1 MAQEKTGATTLEEP
15 VSKTAVDEAIAGIE
29 RLYETLTGTPAPEG
43 GPTYAPIPV
52 ERNPSDF
59 VEERLERLLGALG
72 QPFVTVAWTPPMVV
86 WEDTRATVA
95 CLDLPGV
102 KRSEIEVTDEGGV
115 VTVTGQRAAAYGSHR
130 LQLAER
136 PLGAFRRQI
145 LLPRGAQVVN
155 AKLQE
160 GVLELHIAKEA
171 PGAAAKKI
179 EVT

>member
-1 MAQEKTGATTLEEP
+1 MAQEKAAATLEEP
-15 VSKTAVDEAIAGIE
+15 VTKTAVDEAIAGIE
-29 RLYETLTGTPAPEG
+29 KLYETLTGAPAPEG
-43 GPTYAPIPV
+43 GQTYAPIPV

-72 QPFVTVAWTPPMVV
+72 QPLVTTAWTPPMVV

-115 VTVTGQRAAAYGSHR
+115 VTVTGQRPTAYGSHR

-136 PLGAFRRQI
+136 PLGVFRRQI
-145 LLPRGAQVVN
+145 LLPRGAQVAN
-155 AKLQE
+155 AKLLE
-160 GVLELHIAKEA
+160 GVLEIHIAKEA
-171 PGAAAKKI
+171 PGTGAKKI

>member
-1 MAQEKTGATTLEEP
+1 MAQEKVAATLEEP
-15 VSKTAVDEAIAGIE
+15 VTKTAVDEAIAGIE

-43 GPTYAPIPV
+43 GQTYAPIPV

-72 QPFVTVAWTPPMVV
+72 QPLVTAAWSPPMVV
-86 WEDTRATVA
+86 WEDTCITVA

-102 KRSEIEVTDEGGV
+102 KRSEIEVVDEGGV
-115 VTVTGQRAAAYGSHR
+115 ITVTGQRQPAYGGHR

-145 LLPRGAQVVN
+145 LLPRGAQLQS

-171 PGAAAKKI
+171 PGGATKKI

>member
-1 MAQEKTGATTLEEP
+1 MAQEKAAATLEEP

-29 RLYETLTGTPAPEG
+29 RLYETLTGNPAPEG
-43 GPTYAPIPV
+43 GQTYAPIPV

-72 QPFVTVAWTPPMVV
+72 QPLVNAAWTPPMVV

-102 KRSEIEVTDEGGV
+102 KRSEIEVVDEGGV
-115 VTVTGQRAAAYGSHR
+115 ITVTGQRPAAYGGHR

-160 GVLELHIAKEA
+160 GILELHIAKEP
-171 PGAAAKKI
+171 PGAATKKI